1 MNKIKATVFMTA
13 ALLALTGCQNTTE
26 QLSEPLN
33 STSSETQS
41 CTIKWCLTEC
51 GLNSTII
58 GALNDELHKDGC
70 QYEIELV
77 EIPHSAEKTYS
88 EQVLEYEAANG
99 SLDIVS
105 AGYAFSNDASAG
117 YDFVKSGYFMPLD
130 SLSDY
135 TEVPEKLWETVKVN
149 DTVYTVPGLNFND
162 SGVTFYFNKT
172 YISEQQINDFNGD
185 ISKLGSMLNG
195 LTASDDFV
203 PIFFDIDYTDYAKSF
218 PYSAKGGL
226 LLDNASRS
234 AENPYELDWFV
245 DYARTLNDLYNKGL
259 FGKRI
264 NFSKYD
270 FSMET
275 LPKDFAVM
283 VSPVLNGADYF
294 EEIGYGD
301 MELTS
306 YTLPVFLENRV
317 LYSNGIAANSGHK
330 EQALDFLR
338 RIYSDAKYARIIL
351 DGTGVERM
359 SVGIHTND
367 VKELYNSAE
376 LSDFAGFEL
385 SASDMDIELKDL
397 LTLSF
402 DKLCKSQDFDNTLD
416 EINSELHSSGIDDYI
431 NSVNKLLE
439 EQYAPSNQ

>member
-1 MNKIKATVFMTA
+1 MNKIKIAVCIAT
-13 ALLALTGCQNTTE
+13 LLALAGCQNNRE
-26 QLSEPLN
+26 QLSEPQN
-33 STSSETQS
+33 SNSSDTQP

-51 GLNSTII
+51 GLNSTVID
-58 GALNDELHKDGC
+58 ALNDELSKDGC

-77 EIPHSAEKTYS
+77 EIPHSAEKTYF
-88 EQVLEYEAANG
+88 EQVLEYEVTKG
-99 SLDIVS
+99 SIDVVS
-105 AGYAFSNDASAG
+105 AGYAFSDDPSAG
-117 YDFVKSGYFMPLD
+117 YDFVRSGYFMPLD

-149 DTVYTVPGLNFND
+149 DMVYTVPGLNFND
-162 SGVTFYFNKT
+162 SGVTFYFNNA

-195 LTASDDFV
+195 LTATDDFV
-203 PIFFDIDYTDYAKSF
+203 PVFFDIDYTDYAKSF

-245 DYARTLNDLYNKGL
+245 DYSRTLNNLYNKGL

-270 FSMET
+270 SSIET

-283 VSPVLNGADYF
+283 VSTVLSGADYF

-301 MELTS
+301 MTLTS
-306 YTLPVFLENRV
+306 YTLPAFLENRV
-317 LYSNGIAANSGHK
+317 LYSNGIAANSEHK
-330 EQALDFLR
+330 EQSLDFLR

-351 DGTGVERM
+351 DGTGVEQM
-359 SVGIHTND
+359 SVGIPTND
-367 VKELYNSAE
+367 VKEIYKGAE

-385 SASDMDIELKDL
+385 SASDTDFGLKDL